1 MAKYQLVSNNG
12 HHCDNIISLED
23 MSIHTRS
30 YIPILYYIFHANQH
44 QNAYQNFPPL
54 M

>member
-12 HHCDNIISLED
+12 HLCDNIISLED
-23 MSIHTRS
+23 MSI

-44 QNAYQNFPPL
+44 QNAYQNCPPL